1 MGVVINFSKGLTERI
16 AKENKSKLYIGGFII
31 TSVVIALSGLSGWL
45 IERLYLFF
53 QINNPIF
60 STFFFA
66 FILSSSLASKSL
78 NKSINPDEAVAYG
91 AAVQAAL
98 LSGVKDSKI
107 DDLLLLDVAPL
118 SLGVETSGGVMTKI
132 IERNSTIPTKKSQ
145 TFSTYSD
152 NQPACTVQVFEG
164 ERQFTK
170 DNNKL
175 GEFTLQ
181 GIPPMPRGVPQ
192 IEITYDL
199 DANEILRALAETA
212 SENSVDGIFAPLFWI
227 FLGTIFWEFNQSMP
241 GPLAMAWIFKAS
253 STVDSMIGYKVGKL
267 KWLGFTGAKLDDLM
281 VWIPSRIVLITLPF
295 CCKPKQSIFKTI
307 KDSWKDGIIDSSPNS
322 GISEAIFAYC
332 AEVKMG
338 GVNYYKGQKRLKP
351 IIAKTYPKASIN
363 SVRKILGLSLR
374 LELVWL
380 LGFYLIIKFINL

>member
-1 MGVVINFSKGLTERI
+1 MGVVINFLKGLTESI
-16 AKENKSKLYIGGFII
+16 AKENKTKLYIGGFII
-31 TSVVIALSGLSGWL
+31 TLVVIALSGLSGWL

-60 STFFFA
+60 STLFFA

-78 NKSINPDEAVAYG
+78 NKSILQILN
-91 AAVQAAL
+91 L
-98 LSGVKDSKI
+98 ISKENNRDNLI
-107 DDLLLLDVAPL
+107 NSRKKL
-118 SLGVETSGGVMTKI
+118 SLIVGRDVE
-132 IERNSTIPTKKSQ
+132 N
-145 TFSTYSD
+145 
-152 NQPACTVQVFEG
+152 
-164 ERQFTK
+164 
-170 DNNKL
+170 
-175 GEFTLQ
+175 
-181 GIPPMPRGVPQ
+181 
-192 IEITYDL
+192 L

-212 SENSVDGIFAPLFWI
+212 SENSVDGIFAPLFWM

-338 GVNYYKGQKRLKP
+338 GVNYYKGQKSLKP
-351 IIAKTYPKASIN
+351 IIANTYPKASIN

-374 LELVWL
+374 LELFWL

>member
-1 MGVVINFSKGLTERI
+1 MGVVINFLKGLTERI

-31 TSVVIALSGLSGWL
+31 TLVVIALSGLSGWL

-60 STFFFA
+60 STLFFA

-78 NKSINPDEAVAYG
+78 NKSILQILNLV
-91 AAVQAAL
+91 
-98 LSGVKDSKI
+98 SKENNRDNLI
-107 DDLLLLDVAPL
+107 NSRKKL
-118 SLGVETSGGVMTKI
+118 SLIVGRDVE
-132 IERNSTIPTKKSQ
+132 N
-145 TFSTYSD
+145 
-152 NQPACTVQVFEG
+152 
-164 ERQFTK
+164 
-170 DNNKL
+170 
-175 GEFTLQ
+175 
-181 GIPPMPRGVPQ
+181 
-192 IEITYDL
+192 L

-338 GVNYYKGQKRLKP
+338 GVNYYKGEKRLKP
-351 IIAKTYPKASIN
+351 IIAKTYPKASIY
-363 SVRKILGLSLR
+363 SVKKILGLSLR
-374 LELVWL
+374 LELAWL

>member
-1 MGVVINFSKGLTERI
+1 MGVVINFLKGLTERI

-31 TSVVIALSGLSGWL
+31 TLVVVALSGLSGWL

-60 STFFFA
+60 STLFFA

-78 NKSINPDEAVAYG
+78 NKSILQILN
-91 AAVQAAL
+91 L
-98 LSGVKDSKI
+98 ISKENNRDNLI
-107 DDLLLLDVAPL
+107 NSRKKL
-118 SLGVETSGGVMTKI
+118 SLIVGRDVE
-132 IERNSTIPTKKSQ
+132 N
-145 TFSTYSD
+145 
-152 NQPACTVQVFEG
+152 
-164 ERQFTK
+164 
-170 DNNKL
+170 
-175 GEFTLQ
+175 
-181 GIPPMPRGVPQ
+181 
-192 IEITYDL
+192 L

-374 LELVWL
+374 LELVWI

>member
-31 TSVVIALSGLSGWL
+31 TLVVIALSGLSGWL

-60 STFFFA
+60 STLFFA

-78 NKSINPDEAVAYG
+78 NKSILQILN
-91 AAVQAAL
+91 L
-98 LSGVKDSKI
+98 ISKENNRDNLI
-107 DDLLLLDVAPL
+107 NSRKKL
-118 SLGVETSGGVMTKI
+118 SLIVGRDVE
-132 IERNSTIPTKKSQ
+132 N
-145 TFSTYSD
+145 
-152 NQPACTVQVFEG
+152 
-164 ERQFTK
+164 
-170 DNNKL
+170 
-175 GEFTLQ
+175 
-181 GIPPMPRGVPQ
+181 
-192 IEITYDL
+192 L

-253 STVDSMIGYKVGKL
+253 STIDSMLGYKKGKL

-295 CCKPKQSIFKTI
+295 CCKLKQSIFKTI

-332 AEVKMG
+332 AKVKMG
-338 GVNYYKGQKRLKP
+338 GVNYYKGQKRIKP
-351 IIAKTYPKASIN
+351 TIAETYPEASIN
-363 SVRKILGLSLR
+363 SVRKILGLSFR
-374 LELVWL
+374 LELAWL
-380 LGFYLIIKFINL
+380 LVFYLIIKFINL

>member
-1 MGVVINFSKGLTERI
+1 MGVVINFLKGLTERI

-31 TSVVIALSGLSGWL
+31 TLVVIALSGLSGWL

-60 STFFFA
+60 STLFFA

-78 NKSINPDEAVAYG
+78 NKSILQILN
-91 AAVQAAL
+91 L
-98 LSGVKDSKI
+98 ISKENNRDNLI
-107 DDLLLLDVAPL
+107 NSRKKL
-118 SLGVETSGGVMTKI
+118 SLIVGRDVE
-132 IERNSTIPTKKSQ
+132 N
-145 TFSTYSD
+145 
-152 NQPACTVQVFEG
+152 
-164 ERQFTK
+164 
-170 DNNKL
+170 
-175 GEFTLQ
+175 
-181 GIPPMPRGVPQ
+181 
-192 IEITYDL
+192 L

-227 FLGTIFWEFNQSMP
+227 FLGTIFWEFNQSIP

-351 IIAKTYPKASIN
+351 IIANTYPKASIN

-374 LELVWL
+374 LELFWL

>member
-1 MGVVINFSKGLTERI
+1 MGVVINFLKGLTERI

-31 TSVVIALSGLSGWL
+31 TLVVIALSGLSGWL

-60 STFFFA
+60 STLFFA

-78 NKSINPDEAVAYG
+78 NKSILQILN
-91 AAVQAAL
+91 L
-98 LSGVKDSKI
+98 ISKENNRDNLI
-107 DDLLLLDVAPL
+107 NSRKKL
-118 SLGVETSGGVMTKI
+118 SLIVGRDVE
-132 IERNSTIPTKKSQ
+132 N
-145 TFSTYSD
+145 
-152 NQPACTVQVFEG
+152 
-164 ERQFTK
+164 
-170 DNNKL
+170 
-175 GEFTLQ
+175 
-181 GIPPMPRGVPQ
+181 
-192 IEITYDL
+192 L

-380 LGFYLIIKFINL
+380 LGFYFIIKFINL

>member
-1 MGVVINFSKGLTERI
+1 MGVVINFLKGLTERI

-31 TSVVIALSGLSGWL
+31 TLVVIALSGLSGWL

-60 STFFFA
+60 STLFFA

-78 NKSINPDEAVAYG
+78 NKSILQILN
-91 AAVQAAL
+91 L
-98 LSGVKDSKI
+98 ISKENNRDNLI
-107 DDLLLLDVAPL
+107 NSRKKL
-118 SLGVETSGGVMTKI
+118 SLIVGRDVE
-132 IERNSTIPTKKSQ
+132 N
-145 TFSTYSD
+145 
-152 NQPACTVQVFEG
+152 
-164 ERQFTK
+164 
-170 DNNKL
+170 
-175 GEFTLQ
+175 
-181 GIPPMPRGVPQ
+181 
-192 IEITYDL
+192 L

-267 KWLGFTGAKLDDLM
+267 KWLGFIGAKLDDLM

-338 GVNYYKGQKRLKP
+338 GVNYYKGQKSLKP
-351 IIAKTYPKASIN
+351 IIAKTYPMANIN
-363 SVRKILGLSLR
+363 SVRKILDLSLR

>member
-1 MGVVINFSKGLTERI
+1 MGVVINFLKGLTERI

-31 TSVVIALSGLSGWL
+31 TLVVISISGLSGWL

-60 STFFFA
+60 STLFFA

-78 NKSINPDEAVAYG
+78 NKSILQILN
-91 AAVQAAL
+91 L
-98 LSGVKDSKI
+98 ISKEKKRDNLI
-107 DDLLLLDVAPL
+107 NSRKKL
-118 SLGVETSGGVMTKI
+118 SLIVGRDVE
-132 IERNSTIPTKKSQ
+132 N
-145 TFSTYSD
+145 
-152 NQPACTVQVFEG
+152 
-164 ERQFTK
+164 
-170 DNNKL
+170 
-175 GEFTLQ
+175 
-181 GIPPMPRGVPQ
+181 
-192 IEITYDL
+192 L

-338 GVNYYKGQKRLKP
+338 GVNYYKGQKRVKP
-351 IIAKTYPKASIN
+351 LIAKTYPIASID
-363 SVRKILGLSLR
+363 SVRKILDLSLR

>member
-31 TSVVIALSGLSGWL
+31 TLVVIALSGLSGWL

-60 STFFFA
+60 STLFFA

-78 NKSINPDEAVAYG
+78 NKSILQILN
-91 AAVQAAL
+91 L
-98 LSGVKDSKI
+98 ISKENNRANLI
-107 DDLLLLDVAPL
+107 NSRKKL
-118 SLGVETSGGVMTKI
+118 SLIVGRDVE
-132 IERNSTIPTKKSQ
+132 N
-145 TFSTYSD
+145 
-152 NQPACTVQVFEG
+152 
-164 ERQFTK
+164 
-170 DNNKL
+170 
-175 GEFTLQ
+175 
-181 GIPPMPRGVPQ
+181 
-192 IEITYDL
+192 L

-295 CCKPKQSIFKTI
+295 CCKLKQSIFKTI

-374 LELVWL
+374 LELFWL